1 MLFLGLLM
9 AGVAVG
15 ALTGAFDGS
24 ESDGGG
30 SNPSVEELFETAEGE
45 DGNDTIMGTNT
56 HDLIGGADGN
66 DDITGRSGDDILFG
80 EDGDDLI
87 KGRSGED
94 LLLGGD
100 GNDLLLGGQG
110 DDYMLGGADN
120 DILRGAEGND
130 TLIGANTLAGDP
142 GPEDLYVQDDRLVL
156 GNSLYTPPTQP
167 ESNELYG
174 EEGNDL
180 LLLGEGD
187 IGSGGSG
194 NDAFEIGEWVG
205 DETNVPEVTDF
216 NPTEDVLVVRYDSG
230 TSEPTITVDEQNGV
244 HSVYSDGRLVAQVTS
259 ASAFTASDVQLY
271 AVPTI

>member
-9 AGVAVG
+9 AVVAVG

-30 SNPSVEELFETAEGE
+30 TDPSVEELFETAEGE
-45 DGNDTIMGTNT
+45 DGNDTIMGTNND
-56 HDLIGGADGN
+56 DLIGGADGD
-66 DDITGRSGDDILFG
+66 DDITGRAGDDILFG
-80 EDGDDLI
+80 EDGNDLI
-87 KGRSGED
+87 KGRSGQD
-94 LLLGGD
+94 LILGGTGD
-100 GNDLLLGGQG
+100 DLLLGGQD
-110 DDYMLGGADN
+110 DDYILGGADN
-120 DILRGAEGND
+120 DTLRGAEGD
-130 TLIGANTLAGDP
+130 DILVGANTQIGDP
-142 GPEDLYVQDDRLVL
+142 GPEDLFTQDGRLFV
-156 GNSLYTPPTQP
+156 GNTQYTAPTQP

-194 NDAFEIGEWVG
+194 NDAFEIGEWVS

-244 HSVYSDGRLVAQVTS
+244 HNVYSDGRLVAQVTS
-259 ASAFTASDVQLY
+259 TNAFSASDVQLY

>member
-30 SNPSVEELFETAEGE
+30 SDPSVEELFQTAEGE

-56 HDLIGGADGN
+56 DDLIGGADGD
-66 DDITGRSGDDILFG
+66 DDITGRAGDDILFG
-80 EDGDDLI
+80 EDGNDLI

-94 LLLGGD
+94 LIFGGTGD
-100 GNDLLLGGQG
+100 DLILGGQD
-110 DDYMLGGADN
+110 DDYLLGGADN
-120 DILRGAEGND
+120 DTLRGAEGD
-130 TLIGANTLAGDP
+130 DILVGANTQIGDP
-142 GPEDLYVQDDRLVL
+142 GPEDLFTQDGRLFI
-156 GNSLYTPPTQP
+156 GNSQYTPPTQP

-194 NDAFEIGEWVG
+194 NDAFEIGEWVS

-216 NPTEDVLVVRYDSG
+216 NPSEDLLVVRYEGG
-230 TSEPTITVDEQNGV
+230 TSEPTITVAEQNGV
-244 HSVYSDGRLVAQVTS
+244 HNVYSDGRLVAQVTS

-271 AVPTI
+271 AVPTA